1 MGIEIISK
9 VLSLPKNLRFPPAR
23 VQLLGCLAQETC
35 PHPFLSSS
43 FLAPP
48 AGFGPSPSTKIVL
61 SRLSETTCCL
71 LKLQPYQTVISLS
84 SFDFTSLQHLAKWP
98 LSCLNMVFP
107 WLLGFLLGFPGFS
120 WVFHWSFLCWF
131 LLTHWVHFG
140 EFQLY

>member
-84 SFDFTSLQHLAKWP
+84 SFDFTSLQHLAK
-98 LSCLNMVFP
+98 
-107 WLLGFLLGFPGFS
+107 
-120 WVFHWSFLCWF
+120 
-131 LLTHWVHFG
+131 
-140 EFQLY
+140 